1 MINVTETAH
10 RELLRLGES
19 QGVKNP
25 VVRMGVDAGGCSGQ
39 SYRMGLEQAAAANET
54 VFDLGELKVACDEAD
69 LAFLDGLTIDFSN
82 DLIGGGFKFRNPNA
96 RGTCSCGTS
105 FKV

>member
-1 MINVTETAH
+1 MIQVTETAYA
-10 RELLRLGES
+10 ELMRLGAT
-19 QGVKNP
+19 QGIPTP
-25 VVRMGVDAGGCSGQ
+25 VVKMGVDAGGCSGQ
-39 SYRMGLEQAAAANET
+39 SYSMGLADAAT
-54 VFDLGELKVACDEAD
+54 DGDPVFEHGELTVSCAKDS

-96 RGTCSCGTS
+96 KGTCSCGMS

>member
-1 MINVTETAH
+1 MINVSETA
-10 RELLRLGES
+10 RQELLRLGAA
-19 QGVKNP
+19 QGVENP

-39 SYRMGLEQAAAANET
+39 SYRMGLEAAAGEQEE
-54 VFDLGELKVACDEAD
+54 VFDLGDLTIACARDD
-69 LAFLDGLTIDFSN
+69 LTLLDGLTIDFSR

-96 RGTCSCGTS
+96 RGSCSCGTS